1 MPKLE
6 IYSFDAEKKALVPF
20 INSKV
25 NAGFPSPAMD
35 YLEQKI
41 DLNEILIKHPSSTF
55 IIKVNGDSMID
66 EGICDKS
73 FLVVDKSLD
82 YKKNN
87 IAIININGDLTVK
100 KIEKQKN
107 KFYIIGANKKFAP
120 IEINEETEVMIWG
133 IVTWVLNPK
142 L

>member
-1 MPKLE
+1 MQEIE
-6 IYSFDAEKKALVPF
+6 IYTYDPKKRVLIPF
-20 INSKV
+20 VNSKV

-41 DLNEILIKHPSSTF
+41 DLDEILITHPSSTF
-55 IIKVNGDSMID
+55 IIKVNGSSMID

-73 FLVVDKSLD
+73 YLIVDKSLN

-100 KIEKQKN
+100 KVEKRGS
-107 KFYIIGANKKFAP
+107 KFYIVGANKNFAP
-120 IEINEETEVMIWG
+120 VEINEETEVMIWG

-142 L
+142 S